1 MRFSGPLHRFKHKY
15 SLNSIM
21 WYYVVTIP
29 VKKKK
34 GHLCD
39 LLLAIMKLQRQQVWH
54 LWLWHLLVVIHLV
67 PKPPATV
74 TALAESDHRR
84 PGLVNPFRS
93 RGASLQIQ
101 PQYGPGLDT
110 GSICFMLLLGEFF
123 RLSSVYKQHHRL
135 SPGFLKD
142 FFSSLGPLRGPCFGR
157 CFRNFRDT

>member
-1 MRFSGPLHRFKHKY
+1 MFLEQH
-15 SLNSIM
+15 N
-21 WYYVVTIP
+21 VVLCSNHTCQ
-29 VKKKK
+29 KKK

-67 PKPPATV
+67 PQPPATV

-110 GSICFMLLLGEFF
+110 DSISFIFLLVKKSFIWRNFF
-123 RLSSVYKQHHRL
+123 VRIQSTLSSQSRIFE
-135 SPGFLKD
+135 GF
-142 FFSSLGPLRGPCFGR
+142 FWPCLWHS
-157 CFRNFRDT
+157 FRNFRDT